1 MENKEY
7 FDGFRK
13 EVEEKLDAF
22 LARPKEE
29 QIHEMMIATHSVTS
43 YRFIVDRYRDIMLKM
58 YDNKDITG
66 VARYMSDPLHKA
78 IASTVETW
86 VELSK
91 YLNENKNET
100 KKDE

>member
-29 QIHEMMIATHSVTS
+29 QIHEMMLATHSVTS
-43 YRFIVDRYRDIMLKM
+43 YRFIVDRYRDIMLQM

-91 YLNENKNET
+91 YLNENENET

>member
-13 EVEEKLDAF
+13 EVEEKLEAF

-29 QIHEMMIATHSVTS
+29 QIHEMMLATHSVTS
-43 YRFIVDRYRDIMLKM
+43 YRYIVDNYRDNMLQM

-91 YLNENKNET
+91 YLNENET

>member
-1 MENKEY
+1 
-7 FDGFRK
+7 
-13 EVEEKLDAF
+13 
-22 LARPKEE
+22 
-29 QIHEMMIATHSVTS
+29 
-43 YRFIVDRYRDIMLKM
+43 M

-91 YLNENKNET
+91 YLNENET

>member
-13 EVEEKLDAF
+13 EVEEKLEAF

-29 QIHEMMIATHSVTS
+29 QIHEMMLATHSVTS
-43 YRFIVDRYRDIMLKM
+43 YRFIVDRYRDIMLQM

-91 YLNENKNET
+91 YLNENENET